1 MSNESK
7 VKILVADDN
16 LLVLSVVCRML
27 AALGCEATGAS
38 DGRQALS
45 RFEGGEGFDLVLT
58 DLQMPHMDGWEL
70 ARRVKSLAPDMPVV
84 AMTGMGREE
93 VEERLGASPLDRVL
107 YKPLNLDQLDDAV
120 AVALES
126 RQLKYA

>member
-16 LLVLSVVCRML
+16 RPILTLVCRML

-38 DGRQALS
+38 DGREALS
-45 RFEGGEGFDLVLT
+45 RFEGEGFDLVLT

-70 ARRVKSLAPDMPVV
+70 ARRVKSLAPEMPVV

-93 VEERLGASPLDRVL
+93 VQERLGGGALDRVF

-120 AVALES
+120 TAALES
-126 RQLKYA
+126 RQLKFA